1 MVPSLNSSLITM
13 NTPSQSSTSQNS
25 LNLNALDIENSL
37 NELHKTFYTEFSLMT
52 AVRLFFKPDVLIQR
66 STDLILSKAEGFH
79 LIGFQIRMGSGGSDF
94 TDSHTFLKMGS
105 LQKFI
110 DFAEAYRI
118 QRGIEASRVRWY
130 VSTDS
135 SKAER
140 KLRYA
145 EGGEVHGRYEAERRR
160 SERELLR
167 NIRRE
172 HGIDAADEHSEKKRK
187 AERYPKSEK
196 KRRKKS
202 AAAAAH
208 IKPSPIPHRKYNS
221 GTDRR
226 YYSS

>member
-1 MVPSLNSSLITM
+1 MRFDSQLEQAGLVPSLNRSLITM

-110 DFAEAYRI
+110 DLAEAYRI

-140 KLRYA
+140 KLRELYPSRVSS
-145 EGGEVHGRYEAERRR
+145 GSSHRR
-160 SERELLR
+160 
-167 NIRRE
+167 
-172 HGIDAADEHSEKKRK
+172 GHSQQ
-187 AERYPKSEK
+187 
-196 KRRKKS
+196 KS
-202 AAAAAH
+202 A
-208 IKPSPIPHRKYNS
+208 NLMEF
-221 GTDRR
+221 RR
-226 YYSS
+226 AVVDLNVLSRCEYLVLTNYSSFGMIARMESQHPLFSIVPARGS